1 VDLPAP
7 KAKGS
12 TFQVQE
18 YVNRRAGELERAV
31 TERFPEFDGATF
43 EWTAP
48 LEAHDYRQPQDAEFL
63 RAIGCQKLAPKL
75 KAFWPKGGLLWDA
88 TAKLTLASGEPGAL
102 LVDGKSYPGELRSRI
117 PAESAKSAARI
128 RSAIAYTQASLGL
141 EADPD
146 RWTRSYYEPASRYAH
161 LQFLRDEDVNA
172 WLVHVLF
179 LNDATF
185 IGATQTEWETALPAV
200 ERELGIDDI
209 EIPHAGHVF
218 LPARYRV

>member
-1 VDLPAP
+1 MELPAP
-7 KAKGS
+7 RAKGS
-12 TFQVQE
+12 LFQVRE
-18 YVNRRAGELERAV
+18 YVNRHPGQLERAIS
-31 TERFPEFDGATF
+31 EGFPDLRGAIF

-48 LEAHDYRQPQDAEFL
+48 LEAQDYREPQDAAFL
-63 RAIGCQKLAPKL
+63 KAIGCQRLSPKL
-75 KAFWPKGGLLWDA
+75 KAFWPKGGPVWDA

-102 LVDGKSYPGELRSRI
+102 LVEGKSYPGELRSRMA
-117 PAESAKSAARI
+117 AENAKSVARI

-146 RWTRSYYEPASRYAH
+146 RWTRSYYQSANRYAH
-161 LQFLRDEDVNA
+161 LQFLRDESVNA

-185 IGATQTEWETALPAV
+185 IGATQTAWETALPAV
-200 ERELGIDDI
+200 ERELGIDEI

-218 LPARYRV
+218 LPALYRV